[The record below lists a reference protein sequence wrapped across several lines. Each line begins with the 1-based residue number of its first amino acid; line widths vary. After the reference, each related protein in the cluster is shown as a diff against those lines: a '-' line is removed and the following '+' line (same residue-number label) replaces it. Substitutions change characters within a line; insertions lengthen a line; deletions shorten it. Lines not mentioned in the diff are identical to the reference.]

1 MIKKSIFIGVLST
14 FLFACGSSSSNENSD
29 HNYSENLTD
38 REEQAKEVVEP
49 NVIIKGTYKG
59 GANHTLVLEAL
70 TEGGTLEIAKA
81 VANEQGVFEMKGAIR
96 ELGLYQ
102 LVDGSQTAVQ
112 GQQQPKSVP
121 LTLVPGDEVNI
132 TLDDNHFN
140 FSVVYDGT
148 EWADA
153 LIGYM
158 REMIGFIEWQKSIV
172 NPEQYYTAERQ
183 GELMKMIMENKKPMD
198 DFIIR
203 EIKASPSNPAHILLM
218 TNLLPVGGFDYYD
231 EAHIEALKL
240 IHKAY
245 EEKYTGSVVT
255 LSIGQQ
261 IAQLDQGYM
270 DYKAYVVNNEAPE
283 ISLPNPEGEEMKL
296 SALRGNYVLIDFWA
310 SWCGPCCVENPNVV
324 RLYNKYKD
332 KNFEI
337 FSVSL
342 DDNKEQW
349 VKAIQADGL
358 VWKHHVSDLLKWNTP
373 MTQKY
378 QFNGIPHTVLIDP
391 EGKIIATQLRG
402 QSLERKLYE
411 IFES

>member
-1 MIKKSIFIGVLST
+1 MIKKSFFVGVLSAL
-14 FLFACGSSSSNENSD
+14 LFACGSSNSD
-29 HNYSENLTD
+29 EVKLSSGEGITD
-38 REEQAKEVVEP
+38 EEHVEEIVEP
-49 NVIIKGTYKG
+49 NVFIRGTFKG
-59 GANHTLVLEAL
+59 GAKHTLVLEAL
-70 TEGGTLEIAKA
+70 TEAGSVEIARAKA
-81 VANEQGVFEMKGAIR
+81 NDQGVFELSGTIR

-102 LVDGSQTAVQ
+102 LTDGSQPAMQ
-112 GQQQPKSVP
+112 GQQPKSIP
-121 LTLVPGDEVNI
+121 LTLVPGDEVELS
-132 TLDDNHFN
+132 LDDADFN
-140 FSVVYDGT
+140 FSVVYAGT

-153 LIGYM
+153 LNKYIA
-158 REMIGFIEWQKSIV
+158 EMNTFIEWQKSVV
-172 NPEQYYTAERQ
+172 NPEQYYTSPEKQA
-183 GELMKMIMENKKPMD
+183 ELMKMIMENKKPMD
-198 DFIIR
+198 DFIIN

-231 EAHIEALKL
+231 ESYIDALKL
-240 IHKAY
+240 IHEAY
-245 EEKYTGSVVT
+245 EEKYAGRVVT

-261 IAQLDQGYM
+261 IAELDQGYM
-270 DYKAYVVNNEAPE
+270 DYKAYVLNKEAPE
-283 ISLPNPEGEEMKL
+283 ISLPNPDGEEMKL
-296 SALRGNYVLIDFWA
+296 SSLRGNYVLIDFWA
-310 SWCGPCCVENPNVV
+310 SWCQPCRIENPNVV